1 MEISVRGTS
10 MLPFIPPGSR
20 VEVERLPPENVKVGD
35 VVCYIDE
42 SAWALTHRVVNVE
55 NRADGILFRVR
66 GDAQADCREV
76 TSASVVYVVR
86 RVRYGWFSYGCDE
99 GIGQIISRITTSDAP
114 PQKLA
119 RNALITLWEA
129 AAQLRQLYR
138 KFQ

>member
-1 MEISVRGTS
+1 

-20 VEVERLPPENVKVGD
+20 VEVDRLSPENVKVGD

-42 SAWALTHRVVNVE
+42 SAWGLTHRVVNVE
-55 NRADGILFRVR
+55 NRAEGLLFQVR

-99 GIGQIISRITTSDAP
+99 GIGQIISWIATSDAP

-119 RNALITLWEA
+119 RNALITLWETA
-129 AAQLRQLYR
+129 VQLRQLYR
-138 KFQ
+138 KFH

>member
-20 VEVERLPPENVKVGD
+20 VEVERIPPENVKTGD

-42 SAWALTHRVVNVE
+42 SAWGLTHRVVNVE
-55 NRADGILFRVR
+55 KRTEGILFQVR

-86 RVRYGWFSYGCDE
+86 RVKYGWFSYGCDN
-99 GIGQIISRITTSDAP
+99 GIGHIISRIATSHAL
-114 PQKLA
+114 PQRLT
-119 RNALITLWEA
+119 RNALITLWET
-129 AAQLRQLYR
+129 AAQLRQVYR